1 INNKIKVLNRVAY
14 GYQNFNNFKNRIM
27 LHFKLKA
34 IVNQQKESVNPV
46 A

>member
-34 IVNQQKESVNPV
+34 IVNQQKESVYP
-46 A
+46 AA